1 MSKTE
6 TGSSFQDLLFS
17 ALFGMILTDPYLFIG
32 VETMYINQ
40 DSTVDTSQESLPEPQ
55 YRRPV
60 YDEPDAYLEL
70 SRANVSLGH
79 QNKDDEFVF
88 YDGVSFAADPQMCA
102 EWCGMIQECHSFQ
115 FVELLDDE
123 VLDLGMCILKA
134 SPKKALESL
143 DESHESEVDSE
154 FDYETLD

>member
-1 MSKTE
+1 
-6 TGSSFQDLLFS
+6 
-17 ALFGMILTDPYLFIG
+17 
-32 VETMYINQ
+32 MYTNQ